1 MLAALSIRDIVLI
14 DRLDLAFRPGLT
26 VLTGETGAGKS
37 ILLDALGLAL
47 GARADARLVRPG
59 AEAAHVAATFE
70 LPDGHAAWAALAR
83 HGIAAPDEGEPLILR
98 RALGADGKS
107 RAYVNDQPVGAAA
120 LRDVA
125 DALVEIEGTRGD
137 AGLMNA
143 ELHRAAL
150 DSFGGL
156 AAHAAAV
163 REAHRAWRDAGEAL
177 DRARA
182 AQAKDRAEEA
192 FLRHVAGEL
201 DALDPQPGEEE
212 ALAQRRATLMN
223 AGKLTDAIAA
233 ALSSLGEGGGLEAGL
248 AAARR
253 ALDRVANVAGP
264 LLAPALAAL
273 DRAQAEAAEAAAL
286 IEKAAS
292 DLDSDPRRLEEA
304 EERLFALRAAARKH
318 ATTVDTLPA
327 LKAEFAR
334 RLAALT
340 EGDAGIDRLAK
351 EEAASRAKYLQAAR
365 ALAEGRAEAASRLD
379 RAVAAELP
387 ALRLD
392 KARFATVLEPLAET
406 AWSEHGTERVRFAV
420 ATNPGAA
427 PGPIG
432 RIASRGEMSRFLL
445 ALRVVLAEAGAL
457 PTLVLDEVD
466 AGIGGATAAAVGE
479 RLAKLGRA
487 MQLLVVTHSPQVAAH
502 AAAHWRVTKATTK
515 GAALTRAE
523 ELAGEARREE
533 IARMLAGARITDA
546 ARAAADSLM
555 TARAR

>member
-47 GARADARLVRPG
+47 GARADARLVRRG
-59 AEAAHVAATFE
+59 AAAAHVAATFE

-98 RALGADGKS
+98 RILGADGKS

-150 DSFGGL
+150 DAFGGL
-156 AAHAAAV
+156 AADDAAV

-233 ALSSLGEGGGLEAGL
+233 ALSSLGDGGAEAGL

-253 ALDRVANVAGP
+253 ALDRVAAVAGP

-334 RLAALT
+334 RLAALA

-457 PTLVLDEVD
+457 PTLVLDEV
-466 AGIGGATAAAVGE
+466 
-479 RLAKLGRA
+479 
-487 MQLLVVTHSPQVAAH
+487 
-502 AAAHWRVTKATTK
+502 
-515 GAALTRAE
+515 
-523 ELAGEARREE
+523 
-533 IARMLAGARITDA
+533 
-546 ARAAADSLM
+546 
-555 TARAR
+555 